1 MAPARKRM
9 EANMMYQ
16 SLFPR
21 DVFSEL
27 ERLQR
32 ELQQPFELSHSIRGR
47 VNFPAINVGGTSHS
61 VEIYAFAPGVDP
73 ASIDV
78 QLVKSVLTIVGERKP
93 DLPAKDEQTSVHID
107 ERFAG
112 RFRRVVSL
120 PNDVNPN
127 AVEAKYRDGV
137 LHISIQRL
145 EAAQPRQIS
154 IL

>member
-1 MAPARKRM
+1 M
-9 EANMMYQ
+9 EANMMYR

-21 DVFSEL
+21 DIFSEL

-32 ELQQPFELSHSIRGR
+32 GWQQPFELSPSIRGR
-47 VNFPAINVGGTSHS
+47 VSFPAMNVGGTPHS

-78 QLVKSVLTIVGERKP
+78 QLVKSVLTIVGERKS
-93 DLPAKDEQTSVHID
+93 DLPDEDEQTSVHID

-127 AVEAKYRDGV
+127 AVEAKYHDGV

-145 EAAQPRQIS
+145 EAAQPRQIN
-154 IL
+154 IQ

>member
-1 MAPARKRM
+1 MIYR
-9 EANMMYQ
+9 

-21 DVFSEL
+21 DIFSEL

-32 ELQQPFELSHSIRGR
+32 EWQQPFELSPSIRGR
-47 VNFPAINVGGTSHS
+47 VSFPALNVGGTPHS
-61 VEIYAFAPGVDP
+61 VEIYAFAPGLDP

-78 QLVKSVLTIVGERKP
+78 QLVKSVLTIVGERKS
-93 DLPAKDEQTSVHID
+93 DLPDKDEQASVHID

-127 AVEAKYRDGV
+127 AVEAKCRDGV

-154 IL
+154 IQ

>member
-1 MAPARKRM
+1 
-9 EANMMYQ
+9 MMYR

-21 DVFSEL
+21 DIFSEL

-32 ELQQPFELSHSIRGR
+32 EWQQPFELSPSIRGR
-47 VNFPAINVGGTSHS
+47 VSFPAMNVGGTPHS
-61 VEIYAFAPGVDP
+61 VEIYPFAPGVDP

-78 QLVKSVLTIVGERKP
+78 QLVKSVLTIVGERKS
-93 DLPAKDEQTSVHID
+93 DLPDEDEQTSVHID

-127 AVEAKYRDGV
+127 AVQAKYRDGV

-145 EAAQPRQIS
+145 EAAQPRQIN
-154 IL
+154 IQ

>member
-9 EANMMYQ
+9 EANMMYR

-32 ELQQPFELSHSIRGR
+32 DLQQPFELSPSIRGR
-47 VNFPAINVGGTSHS
+47 VSFPAMNVGGTPHS

-73 ASIDV
+73 ASIDG
-78 QLVKSVLTIVGERKP
+78 QLVKSVLTIVGERKS
-93 DLPAKDEQTSVHID
+93 DLPDKDEQTSVHID

-137 LHISIQRL
+137 LQITVQRR
-145 EAAQPRQIS
+145 EAVRPLQITVN
-154 IL
+154 